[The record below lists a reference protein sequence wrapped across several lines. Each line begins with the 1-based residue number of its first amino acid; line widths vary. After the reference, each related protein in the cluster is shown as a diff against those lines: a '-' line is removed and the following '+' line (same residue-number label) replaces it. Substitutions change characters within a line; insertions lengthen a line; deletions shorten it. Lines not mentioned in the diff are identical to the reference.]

1 MDDPSQMFFGDGWE
15 QPQIGSMASGLE
27 NHSKA
32 RAAMSQQS
40 MQTTSSNITKR
51 RGNFIFNQDVDNY
64 IGVKH
69 IKNMMLVSMNDYDDL
84 EQRYSL
90 GVLHLYNKSSAV
102 TEEDQQRIEAL
113 QRFLGAAITRVRI
126 ITGFLTVVIGLNM
139 IMDEQGRDL

>member
-1 MDDPSQMFFGDGWE
+1 
-15 QPQIGSMASGLE
+15 
-27 NHSKA
+27 
-32 RAAMSQQS
+32 
-40 MQTTSSNITKR
+40 
-51 RGNFIFNQDVDNY
+51 
-64 IGVKH
+64 
-69 IKNMMLVSMNDYDDL
+69 MMLVSMNDYDDL